1 MLTVVLVETNISL
14 PTKTCLPTSLKDGT
28 FGPHLH
34 NDPTVQKWLSQL
46 LLIVS
51 RDDGNDAAGSNNGVN
66 PLLLPTTSSGIIEGS
81 WLFVCA
87 KTWETKQDKRYP
99 NLKRW
104 SNRKRTE
111 SFPLSV
117 SCNEYDREIDQEIM
131 GILVLMFNPI
141 TCIYFEGR
149 LLHFCLWLTLQD
161 YL

>member
-51 RDDGNDAAGSNNGVN
+51 RDDGNDAAGSNNGAN

-81 WLFVCA
+81 
-87 KTWETKQDKRYP
+87 
-99 NLKRW
+99 
-104 SNRKRTE
+104 
-111 SFPLSV
+111 
-117 SCNEYDREIDQEIM
+117 
-131 GILVLMFNPI
+131 
-141 TCIYFEGR
+141 
-149 LLHFCLWLTLQD
+149 
-161 YL
+161 